1 MRDKFIFVPGVG
13 LSPRNTNRAAGIAQ
27 VFGDTKARQK
37 AFSNQLNTRYLQDL
51 ATWQANPGGMTAHPI
66 LWNYEK
72 DYLNSGGNWGRLK
85 KLLLIRYRG
94 SIQFQ
99 SLPAVGE
106 ERIYSTDAAP
116 ELLGT
121 VYLSGSR
128 FIPLAPQPVGV
139 VNTVYVRRNKP
150 PRHYVLLPTSG
161 TYARRF
167 VTRGLN
173 ASDGMNYTNG
183 QPLEAPHY
191 DPAHPDQVIQGE
203 TQADSANRHPVVFA
217 PATNLTENQQI
228 MSHARGWKKR
238 YISTGIS
245 NRPAIST
252 RGVQFVS
259 MYGTAVID
267 LAKVNLNTVF
277 DLHRPDTAQQFMG
290 LAATHVV
297 TAANHGHPGGSYAAE
312 QFLGLRDILRTREL
326 LIKGSVPVAAL
337 CANSQGARLVGVYS
351 STNGL
356 HNQVTGIVARLPALV
371 RTSILQTDSLTFR
384 INNFKWHFYAFGSA
398 LHANWFVTAIAPSLT
413 LMPPPPLA
421 PAPGHGIVQFNKYQH
436 TQPLGMI

>member
-1 MRDKFIFVPGVG
+1 MRDKFVFVPGVG
-13 LSPRNTNRAAGIAQ
+13 LTPKNAGRAAGIAQ

-37 AFSNQLNTRYLQDL
+37 VYSNQLNTKYLQDL
-51 ATWQANPGGMTAHPI
+51 ATWQANPGGVSAHPI

-72 DYLNSGGNWGRLK
+72 DYLNSGGNWPRLK
-85 KLLLIRYRG
+85 KILLIRYTG

-99 SLPAVGE
+99 VNLAAGE
-106 ERIYSTDAAP
+106 ERIYSTDAVP
-116 ELLGT
+116 ELLGI
-121 VYLSGSR
+121 VYLSSSR
-128 FIPLAPQPVGV
+128 FIPMPLQPMGV

-161 TYARRF
+161 TYTRRF

-183 QPLEAPHY
+183 HSLEAPHY

-203 TQADSANRHPVVFA
+203 TQADSASRHPVVFA

-238 YISTGIS
+238 YISTGVS

-252 RGVQFVS
+252 RGVQFFS

-277 DLHRPDTAQQFMG
+277 DLHRPDTAQQFTG
-290 LAATHVV
+290 LSATDVT
-297 TAANHGHPGGSYAAE
+297 TAANHGHPGGNYAGE

-337 CANSQGARLVGVYS
+337 CANSQGAKLVGINS

-356 HNQVTGIVARLPALV
+356 HNQVPGLVNNLSTIVKNAIIQ
-371 RTSILQTDSLTFR
+371 SESLTFR
-384 INNFKWHFYAFGSA
+384 INNLKWHFYAFA
-398 LHANWFVTAIAPSLT
+398 NTLHANLFVANISPSLT
-413 LMPPPPLA
+413 LVPPPPLL
-421 PAPGHGIVQFNKYQH
+421 PTPGHGIVQFNKYQH
-436 TQPLGMI
+436 TQPTGMI